1 MKYIK
6 MVLISFLVFFILFT
20 LIGLL
25 FPSSTKAVKAIV
37 VNKNRELVLKELR
50 VSDNWLKWYPF
61 FQSATGAHINDPEK
75 DTSTLYNDKKTIL
88 VFNKKQDS
96 NSISFLSR
104 QSNGRLVEQT
114 IMSLNVPGDQLQT
127 QVVWHEEEKLGWYPW
142 ERFRGL
148 VLENAKKDYLDT
160 LLNRFKQ
167 YIDTLTVH

>member
-61 FQSATGAHINDPEK
+61 FQSATGAHINDPVYVRRGQHPVA
-75 DTSTLYNDKKTIL
+75 LRWIRFYAWRL
-88 VFNKKQDS
+88 RRQL
-96 NSISFLSR
+96 LSLCR
-104 QSNGRLVEQT
+104 AT
-114 IMSLNVPGDQLQT
+114 AATP
-127 QVVWHEEEKLGWYPW
+127 
-142 ERFRGL
+142 
-148 VLENAKKDYLDT
+148 A
-160 LLNRFKQ
+160 
-167 YIDTLTVH
+167 VHG